1 MAKNSNR
8 IQLSRTWWH
17 RGITVLCILALVL
30 SAILSWHF
38 LTGRSMAGCSGGS
51 ACDNVLSSRWS
62 MLADILPVSGLAM
75 GVYLAMLF
83 ASLFIS
89 RKTELPIRRLAWKV
103 LLVLTGSVA
112 GSAVWFTIIQKW
124 IIGEFCL
131 YCMAAHITGLIIT
144 ALVFWRAVKEPESDS
159 TGYVSMPTKAS
170 IIRPWHATGLVMIG
184 LVIAG
189 TLALSQV
196 VLAPSVVYLDGK
208 SQEKMSAVNYH
219 DVPIV
224 GSPDAPI
231 VMTLLFDYECS
242 HCQKIHF
249 MLNEAVKRYNGKLA
263 FALCPTPLNTR
274 CNPYIP
280 RDVDTF
286 KNSCE
291 LAKIGLSV
299 WIANR
304 EAFPVFENWMFTY
317 ETGDRWHPRSPDAAR
332 AKAIE
337 LVGESGFT
345 AAWSDP
351 WIESYLQNCVQIFG
365 QTLQGGK
372 GGIPKLIYGSHW
384 VIPEPNNA
392 DDLIRI
398 LQESLAL
405 PQP

>member
-1 MAKNSNR
+1 
-8 IQLSRTWWH
+8 
-17 RGITVLCILALVL
+17 
-30 SAILSWHF
+30 
-38 LTGRSMAGCSGGS
+38 MAGCSGGS

-144 ALVFWRAVKEPESDS
+144 ALVFWRAVKEPESNS

-184 LVIAG
+184 LVVAG

-263 FALCPTPLNTR
+263 FVLCPTPLNTR
-274 CNPYIP
+274 IITRAPCLKFRSQQRTIRFTLMKYIVSLESFYHIVIVLEIMHLGVVRVILINDIDYTPGP
-280 RDVDTF
+280 RVY
-286 KNSCE
+286 SRC
-291 LAKIGLSV
+291 
-299 WIANR
+299 IA
-304 EAFPVFENWMFTY
+304 
-317 ETGDRWHPRSPDAAR
+317 
-332 AKAIE
+332 
-337 LVGESGFT
+337 
-345 AAWSDP
+345 
-351 WIESYLQNCVQIFG
+351 
-365 QTLQGGK
+365 
-372 GGIPKLIYGSHW
+372 
-384 VIPEPNNA
+384 
-392 DDLIRI
+392 
-398 LQESLAL
+398 
-405 PQP
+405 